1 MGRKRK
7 NDAKLEAFAQELA
20 KGRSAAEAAKAVGY
34 GGSSLVSNA
43 KRRAQNPQVRK
54 RVAELRELA
63 AQNTIVTVERLV
75 DNAEEARLLAM
86 QLEEPSAA
94 NQCIRAIEADEN
106 KPPPAKHVHNF
117 RIGQKVRFKAAA
129 GWMGKIIEFCSD
141 GRISVGVPML
151 GRVAP
156 VKGLPHQIEAM

>member
-34 GGSSLVSNA
+34 GGSSVTSNA

-94 NQCIRAIEADEN
+94 NACIQTM
-106 KPPPAKHVHNF
+106 AKLTGNWRDKVALTDPSGNNAAAPF
-117 RIGQKVRFKAAA
+117 IVEIVRFSDAKDKVAA
-129 GWMGKIIEFCSD
+129 
-141 GRISVGVPML
+141 
-151 GRVAP
+151 
-156 VKGLPHQIEAM
+156 